1 MVDFYYEISMD
12 FYLYEYTPIFYTQS
26 FASLYD
32 LEITFDYLAGMAIRL
47 TEKPDDGAFKSIII
61 RKVIRDDGKDSTKVN
76 TYRFKDGKRY
86 KEEYI

>member
-26 FASLYD
+26 FSSLYD
-32 LEITFDYLAGMAIRL
+32 LEITFDFLAGMAIRL
-47 TEKPDDGAFKSIII
+47 TKKSDTGAFKSIFI
-61 RKVIRDDGKDSTKVN
+61 RKVIRNDVDGTKVK

-86 KEEYI
+86 IEEYI